1 MTGGIRGPSGAQKSN
16 SEAHG
21 TNIGLGRTMPSRAP
35 LASYKA
41 LSGPLIALSAKD
53 LEKRAKLVIE
63 GQNLDLGINKMVDA
77 VQLVKQ
83 AKTADQLVKQMIAQV
98 GRLHG

>member
-1 MTGGIRGPSGAQKSN
+1 MGPSG
-16 SEAHG
+16 
-21 TNIGLGRTMPSRAP
+21 TMPSMAP